1 MDLSQEEE
9 RMEKTMTPGQVAYE
23 AYRAILAL
31 SFPMDFAALPDTCQ
45 FAWAAA
51 AQAVRDAGLPVRQ
64 RERAWCTVC
73 QQPLDAGAVYCPDH
87 PQSDIMVV
95 LRDAAGGQG
104 PWPCQT
110 LAGEED
116 TP

>member
-1 MDLSQEEE
+1 MPE
-9 RMEKTMTPGQVAYE
+9 TPTPGEKAYA
-23 AYRAILAL
+23 AYVRYRNANNPFGGRELTWEEC
-31 SFPMDFAALPDTCQ
+31 AADHA
-45 FAWAAA
+45 AWAAA
-51 AQAVRDAGLPVRQ
+51 AQAVLDAGLPVRQ
-64 RERAWCTVC
+64 RERAWCIVC
-73 QQPLDAGAVYCPDH
+73 QQPLDAGTVYCPDH